1 MKKII
6 SWLLSFSLLFVI
18 NFSFVKAEDHVNPSN
33 DQSTILRNEF
43 TLNEDLSVT
52 EFVNAEFGLDSYV
65 IYLTTFQDN
74 SYELKMFVNGELCSH
89 TTGLNGNYELALI
102 NYNKQFLIVPF
113 NCPLTDNVYQHFFI
127 SSSTYTYEPTWFS
140 DWGSTIISSFVSA
153 FLYYAGAGVGATAA
167 YEIAATIISNLVDFN
182 MGYGMIVEN
191 YYEVYLRSNGQYYC
205 VCKHFNVIPTD
216 SEGRVIAGGGMYYY
230 QY

>member
-1 MKKII
+1 M
-6 SWLLSFSLLFVI
+6 
-18 NFSFVKAEDHVNPSN
+18 NPLN

-74 SYELKMFVNGELCSH
+74 SYELKIFVNGELSSH

-102 NYNKQFLIVPF
+102 NYNKQFVIVPF

-127 SSSTYTYEPTWFS
+127 SSTTYNYAPNWF
-140 DWGSTIISSFVSA
+140 DQWGADALSSFVAAFISA
-153 FLYYAGAGVGATAA
+153 AGGTVAGIA
-167 YEIAATIISNLVDFN
+167 YEIAAGIISALVDTDL
-182 MGYGMIVEN
+182 GYGMIVEN

-205 VCKHFNVIPTD
+205 VCKHFNVMPTD
-216 SEGRVIAGGGMYYY
+216 SVGNPIGGGGMYYY